1 MPPSHTGAAGHRLVL
16 RPAVRSG
23 SEAPIFWHKLAAAR
37 SSPGCSLRADPLG
50 ASCSLLPWSSTV
62 LGAVTEP
69 GHEGHRTTPAALQFL
84 PEMPGQR
91 RGAWGQQAA
100 APRTASRAPAPR
112 SAARA
117 CSACTWGPGG
127 AEGTQGDSGEAKGTV
142 LSAPLMWQPL
152 PGGALP
158 SPRSCAHR
166 LRLPVAPALP
176 VFCSNRATAMTQ
188 VRLRDAKN
196 IWEPCQREA
205 AFLLVLL
212 LCAHSQETE
221 PTAQTEG
228 A

>member
-1 MPPSHTGAAGHRLVL
+1 MEQHRPWGCHGARTRRAPHDASSPAVPPGDAGAA
-16 RPAVRSG
+16 P
-23 SEAPIFWHKLAAAR
+23 
-37 SSPGCSLRADPLG
+37 
-50 ASCSLLPWSSTV
+50 
-62 LGAVTEP
+62 
-69 GHEGHRTTPAALQFL
+69 
-84 PEMPGQR
+84 
-91 RGAWGQQAA
+91 WGQQAA

-117 CSACTWGPGG
+117 CWGPGG
-127 AEGTQGDSGEAKGTV
+127 VEGTQGDSGETKGTAP
-142 LSAPLMWQPL
+142 SAPPMWQPL
-152 PGGALP
+152 PSKALP

-221 PTAQTEG
+221 TYGTDRGGLTRAPRATSRCCLHPRQLGGGTACQKR
-228 A
+228 